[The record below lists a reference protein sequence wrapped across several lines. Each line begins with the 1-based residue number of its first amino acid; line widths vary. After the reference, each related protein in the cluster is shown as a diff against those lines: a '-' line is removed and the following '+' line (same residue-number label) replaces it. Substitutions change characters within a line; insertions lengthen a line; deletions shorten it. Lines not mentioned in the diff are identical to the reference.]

1 MLLFE
6 PFLTGVVTLIY
17 VFETLVGV
25 TDVPPIVKLLKLA
38 RFFGNPVP
46 MIVIS
51 VNPSGV
57 PVLGVIEVI
66 VKSIVS
72 AVTAASI
79 FEKPIFS

>member
-1 MLLFE
+1 MLLLE
-6 PFLTGVVTLIY
+6 PTLTGVVALIY

-38 RFFGNPVP
+38 RFLGNPVP
-46 MIVIS
+46 VIMIS
-51 VNPSGV
+51 VNPSGL

-66 VKSIVS
+66 VRLIAS
-72 AVTAASI
+72 AVTAPPI